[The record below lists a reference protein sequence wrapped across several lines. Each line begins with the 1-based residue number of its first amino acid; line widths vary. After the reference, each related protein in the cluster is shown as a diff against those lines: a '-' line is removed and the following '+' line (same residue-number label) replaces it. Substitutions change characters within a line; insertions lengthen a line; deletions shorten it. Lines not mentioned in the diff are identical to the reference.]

1 MSVSSVPSNCENSM
15 LSTKRFKESALV
27 ISNAQEYRAEKTV
40 LVSAL
45 DFSPLISFWQ
55 HVGNFSVK
63 YWIFLSCRNA
73 AIPKNDIII
82 SI

>member
-1 MSVSSVPSNCENSM
+1 MSVSSVPFRYENSI

-27 ISNAQEYRAEKTV
+27 ISKPQEYRAEKTV

-55 HVGNFSVK
+55 HVGNLSAK
-63 YWIFLSCRNA
+63 YLIFLSCRNA
-73 AIPKNDIII
+73 AIPKN
-82 SI
+82 SN

>member
-15 LSTKRFKESALV
+15 LSTKRCKESALV

-45 DFSPLISFWQ
+45 DFSPLISF
-55 HVGNFSVK
+55 
-63 YWIFLSCRNA
+63 
-73 AIPKNDIII
+73 
-82 SI
+82 